1 VLSLLA
7 MALCF
12 VGLQDQLCLRALKTL
27 DARSRED
34 RGFIEALLKFC
45 SANSVEEVRAIAK
58 VKLEDE
64 KDQRLVVVR
73 LLATIASRTPLK
85 EDYMERIVGRGPPA
99 ALVKMLYATVRGETG
114 KVVGMLRGDSRS

>member
-1 VLSLLA
+1 
-7 MALCF
+7 
-12 VGLQDQLCLRALKTL
+12 
-27 DARSRED
+27 
-34 RGFIEALLKFC
+34 
-45 SANSVEEVRAIAK
+45 VEEVRAIAK